1 VSHERRVVCRLADVP
16 DGEARGVALESG
28 DPEVHDAFL
37 VRRGGRVFAWRNWCP
52 HTGGRL
58 DWKPHAFLT
67 RDRSLIMCGTHG
79 AIFEIDTGLCVGG
92 PCARMH
98 LAGLHAAVEGEDVV
112 IYSARS
118 K

>member
-1 VSHERRVVCRLADVP
+1 MSHERRVVCRLADVP